1 MKKHLHAHLMIAA
14 IMHGFQ
20 DQRASV
26 KYGAIVSELKGKLGG
41 QVFKGGASGG
51 VMMTKNQLTGATSN
65 GSKLTKADAGRVVN
79 AQKNIGNNASAWKD
93 LTTEQRATWIAAA
106 PNFPFKNK
114 FGETYTPSGY
124 QLYMSVN
131 TNLSLVGVATL
142 TDAPEVPVLESC
154 PAFTVV
160 SSTSPTATFY
170 MAGTI
175 PAGYKMTMYATAPM
189 SAGRAVTKGNKKAIL
204 VFDETQT
211 FPVSLDTAYS
221 KIFGTLPSAG
231 TVWFEGKLTKADAG
245 RTSQAYQIQVS
256 V

>member
-1 MKKHLHAHLMIAA
+1 MKKHLHGHLMIAA
-14 IMHGFQ
+14 IIHGFQ

-51 VMMTKNQLTGATSN
+51 VMMTKNQLTGAVAN
-65 GSKLTKADAGRVVN
+65 GSKLTKADAGRTVN
-79 AQKNIGNNASAWKD
+79 PQQNIGNNASTWKA
-93 LTTEQRATWIAAA
+93 LTGAQRATWIAAA

-124 QLYMSVN
+124 QLYMSIN
-131 TNLSLVGVATL
+131 TNLLLVNEPVL
-142 TDAPEVPVLESC
+142 TDAPEVPTLESC
-154 PAFTVV
+154 PAFTVAP
-160 SSTSPTATFY
+160 STSPTATFY
-170 MAGTI
+170 MTGTI
-175 PAGYKMTMYATAPM
+175 PTGYKMTVYGTAPM
-189 SAGRAVTKGNKKAIL
+189 SAGRAVTKGNKKAIII
-204 VFDETQT
+204 FDDTQT

-245 RTSQAYQIQVS
+245 RTSQAYQIQVTI
-256 V
+256 